1 MCSSRIASLPR
12 VSTTPSNRK
21 RGRRQGRTVA
31 RQPLAELNRVHI
43 EAVRHAHR
51 RGLRAPT
58 LPEKMAAERFQEA
71 TCPPT
76 KRVRGRASQRTCPRS
91 SFAASNKGP
100 YQTPAREV
108 SVHEDEAKRRVQVQP
123 RAVRTD
129 SSPTFHEEDNSPP
142 QSYSLD
148 STTSRDRCETLIVD
162 GTFTP
167 LRPSLRDGRSAATFA
182 RFDDRSC
189 P

>member
-1 MCSSRIASLPR
+1 MK
-12 VSTTPSNRK
+12 V
-21 RGRRQGRTVA
+21 RQGAATYSRVNFLSRTP
-31 RQPLAELNRVHI
+31 Q
-43 EAVRHAHR
+43 
-51 RGLRAPT
+51 
-58 LPEKMAAERFQEA
+58 
-71 TCPPT
+71 
-76 KRVRGRASQRTCPRS
+76 PRS
-91 SFAASNKGP
+91 GATVWSCHYRCAFAKVEFNVDSRPFTKKHETPECNSPGQADEQ
-100 YQTPAREV
+100 QTTAPF
-108 SVHEDEAKRRVQVQP
+108 HEDEAKRRVQVQP